1 MMALDKKIAI
11 HPEGN
16 MNICTKCHGNQS
28 NDNQSNSCRDVLLKT
43 TNVSPRGG
51 AGWIVRGSLKLLG
64 FVNI

>member
-16 MNICTKCHGNQS
+16 MNIYTKCHG
-28 NDNQSNSCRDVLLKT
+28 NQSNSCRDVLLKT